1 MKQEVTDESTIE
13 KLLRAHLEERGWKT
27 TNLPKSVGIHGC
39 DVTAWHPKWRKV
51 LLVEAKGDGNAV
63 HQTKHNA
70 FYTLLG
76 QIISRMD
83 IEGNNFKKARVYAIA
98 IPAEWEN
105 VFRNKIKSMSFGW
118 KLLKLKV
125 FLVDAQSVKEKSYS
139 YFMPKKTVASVK
151 K

>member
-1 MKQEVTDESTIE
+1 MLKESDIE
-13 KLLRAHLEERGWKT
+13 KLLRNHLEKRGWKT
-27 TNLPKSVGIHGC
+27 TNLPKSVGEHGC
-39 DVTAWHPKWRKV
+39 DVTAWHPIWRKV
-51 LLVEAKGDGNAV
+51 LLVEAKGDGKAV

-83 IEGNNFKKARVYAIA
+83 IEGNSSKRARVYAIA
-98 IPAEWEN
+98 IPAEWET
-105 VFRNKIKSMSFGW
+105 VFRNKIKSMAFGW

-125 FLVDAQSVKEKSYS
+125 FLVSTQTVKEKSYN
-139 YFMPKKTVASVK
+139 YFMPKKTVSSMK